1 MYHGRGAETAT
12 GKAPYT
18 ETAKPNEDR
27 GNPLMLNR
35 SGKITRKTIEMRTA
49 GSMGIGYG
57 PLTSAKDEE
66 SDAETQTAGAYDAGE
81 YNNTTCGQRGAEM
94 DDAAKV
100 VYADVVL
107 KGLRDAGID
116 VSGLEQGIIA
126 PLGTHFAAASAATGR
141 EIDRETADLLDAFGT
156 YEPRESAGSG
166 TDAGT
171 STPDWPKFTRFQ
183 FDLPGFEAPSFT
195 MPVSSKPDIKLAS
208 TVETVS
214 GIRYSD
220 ALENTGSMTA
230 LDPDMLAAHSMYSKN
245 ISESARRAFM
255 AASSKGGSDGSAHG
269 MTPLGTVRGETADCG
284 ENGTP
289 IENGVKSEAER
300 KEMRYAKHRRADA
313 PKHAAPSGQRGTAS
327 ELVECG
333 YRKPAGDTASFMAV
347 AESAGIGSG
356 QRFRTQSPDDTSTF
370 IALAEKS
377 REMIENGIDDGAT
390 PFETARHV
398 ARLTVAEAPIAIALV
413 AAMTLGIGGMT
424 AVGRLSDAGGVAS
437 GVRTGVDGIIG
448 QISDLT
454 TQAGAETTDGM
465 QQYPHETIDMAS
477 VLTAPQTQVMSW
489 TGYCADGWW
498 FAGRTW
504 STDILAGSGQERVHD
519 AWNAA
524 GSVFTDH
531 VATLDGRY
539 LVAVKPA
546 LGEAGQ
552 YIDITLENGTV
563 IPAIVADTKGNEN
576 YGAVDCKYVHSD
588 GSIIELEV
596 DADYGIEKSTG
607 DVKSSGN
614 VQSWIP
620 EWASLV
626 KSVTKYERYV

>member
-1 MYHGRGAETAT
+1 
-12 GKAPYT
+12 
-18 ETAKPNEDR
+18 
-27 GNPLMLNR
+27 MLNR
-35 SGKITRKTIEMRTA
+35 SGKITRKTIEMRSA
-49 GSMGIGYG
+49 GMTGTGYG
-57 PLTSAKDEE
+57 PLDSAEDGE
-66 SDAETQTAGAYDAGE
+66 SNAETQAADAWGVSGLGSDA
-81 YNNTTCGQRGAEM
+81 TCGQRGAEM
-94 DDAAKV
+94 DDAAKI

-116 VSGLEQGIIA
+116 VSGLEQGVIS
-126 PLGTHFAAASAATGR
+126 PLGTHFAAAAATTGR
-141 EIDRETADLLDAFGT
+141 EIDRETAELLDAFST
-156 YEPRESAGSG
+156 YEPCGSAGSG
-166 TDAGT
+166 TDAEAGT
-171 STPDWPKFTRFQ
+171 PAERQFTRFQ
-183 FDLPGFEAPSFT
+183 FDPPDFETPSFT
-195 MPVSSKPDIKLAS
+195 MPVSSKPDIKS
-208 TVETVS
+208 TSSVETVR

-230 LDPDMLAAHSMYSKN
+230 LDSDMLAAHGMYYSKN

-255 AASSKGGSDGSAHG
+255 AASSKGGSDGATHG
-269 MTPLGTVRGETADCG
+269 MTPLGTVRGETAYCG
-284 ENGTP
+284 GNGTP

-300 KEMRYAKHRRADA
+300 QEMRYAERRRADA
-313 PKHAAPSGQRGTAS
+313 PKHAVPSGQKGTAS
-327 ELVECG
+327 ELVERG

-347 AESAGIGSG
+347 AEEAGIVTGG
-356 QRFRTQSPDDTSTF
+356 KRFRTTSPDDTSTF
-370 IALAEKS
+370 VALAEKS

-398 ARLTVAEAPIAIALV
+398 ARLTMAEAPIAIALV

-424 AVGRLSDAGGVAS
+424 AVGRLSDAEGVAS
-437 GVRTGVDGIIG
+437 GIGAGVNGIIG
-448 QISDLT
+448 QIGDLT

-477 VLTAPQTQVMSW
+477 VLTAPQSQVMSW

-504 STDILAGSGQERVHD
+504 ATNILSGSGQERVHD

-524 GSVFTDH
+524 GSVFTNH

-546 LGEAGQ
+546 LGEPGQ

-576 YGAVDCKYVHSD
+576 YGATDYKYVHSD

>member
-1 MYHGRGAETAT
+1 
-12 GKAPYT
+12 
-18 ETAKPNEDR
+18 
-27 GNPLMLNR
+27 MLNR
-35 SGKITRKTIEMRTA
+35 SGKITRKTIEMRSA
-49 GSMGIGYG
+49 GMAVTGYS
-57 PLTSAKDEE
+57 PLTSAKNGE
-66 SDAETQTAGAYDAGE
+66 SDAETQTAGTLNAGGCE
-81 YNNTTCGQRGAEM
+81 SDTTCGQRGAEM
-94 DDAAKV
+94 DDAAKI

-116 VSGLEQGIIA
+116 VSGLEQGIIS
-126 PLGTHFAAASAATGR
+126 PLGTHFATTRAATGR
-141 EIDRETADLLDAFGT
+141 GIDRETAELLDAFST
-156 YEPRESAGSG
+156 YEPLASEGSGPSAG
-166 TDAGT
+166 TD
-171 STPDWPKFTRFQ
+171 TPDGNQFTRFQ
-183 FDLPGFEAPSFT
+183 LDLPDFEAPNFT
-195 MPVSSKPDIKLAS
+195 MPASSKPDIKSAS
-208 TVETVS
+208 TVETIS

-230 LDPDMLAAHSMYSKN
+230 LDQSMLAAHGMYSKN
-245 ISESARRAFM
+245 ISKSARRAFM
-255 AASSKGGSDGSAHG
+255 AASVKSGSDGSAHG
-269 MTPLGTVRGETADCG
+269 MTPLGTVRGETADCDG
-284 ENGTP
+284 NGTP
-289 IENGVKSEAER
+289 IANDTKSEAER
-300 KEMRYAKHRRADA
+300 KEKRYAGRRRVDA
-313 PKHAAPSGQRGTAS
+313 PRHAAPSGQKGTAS
-327 ELVECG
+327 ELVERG
-333 YRKPAGDTASFMAV
+333 YRKPVGDTASFMAV
-347 AESAGIGSG
+347 AEEAGIVTGG
-356 QRFRTQSPDDTSTF
+356 KRFRTQSPDDTSTF
-370 IALAEKS
+370 VALAEKS

-398 ARLTVAEAPIAIALV
+398 ARLTVAETPIAIALV

-424 AVGRLSDAGGVAS
+424 AVGRLSDAGDVAS
-437 GVRTGVDGIIG
+437 GIGTGVDGIIG
-448 QISDLT
+448 QIGDLT

-465 QQYPHETIDMAS
+465 QQYPHETIEMAN
-477 VLTAPQTQVMSW
+477 VLTSPQSQVMSW

-504 STDILAGSGQERVHD
+504 PTDILSGSGQERVHD

-524 GSVFTDH
+524 GSVFTNH

-546 LGEAGQ
+546 LGAAGQ

-576 YGAVDCKYVHSD
+576 YGAADFKYVHSD

>member
-1 MYHGRGAETAT
+1 
-12 GKAPYT
+12 
-18 ETAKPNEDR
+18 
-27 GNPLMLNR
+27 MLNR
-35 SGKITRKTIEMRTA
+35 SGKITKKTIEMRSA
-49 GSMGIGYG
+49 GMAGTGYG
-57 PLTSAKDEE
+57 PLPSAKDGEP
-66 SDAETQTAGAYDAGE
+66 DAETQTAGTWNAGG
-81 YNNTTCGQRGAEM
+81 YGDDTPCGQRGAEM
-94 DDAAKV
+94 DDAAKT

-126 PLGTHFAAASAATGR
+126 PLGTHFAAAAAATGR
-141 EIDRETADLLDAFGT
+141 EIDRETEELLDAFGT
-156 YEPRESAGSG
+156 YEPRTAERG
-166 TDAGT
+166 GT
-171 STPDWPKFTRFQ
+171 SENAAAPDGNRFTRFEL
-183 FDLPGFEAPSFT
+183 DLPDFEAPSFT
-195 MPVSSKPDIKLAS
+195 MPASSKPDIKSVS
-208 TVETVS
+208 TVETVG

-220 ALENTGSMTA
+220 ALGNTGSMTA
-230 LDPDMLAAHSMYSKN
+230 LDPDMLAAHGMYSKN

-269 MTPLGTVRGETADCG
+269 MTPLGTVRGETADCS

-289 IENGVKSEAER
+289 IENGAPSGAER
-300 KEMRYAKHRRADA
+300 KERRYAERRRADA
-313 PKHAAPSGQRGTAS
+313 PRHAAPSGQRGTAS
-327 ELVECG
+327 ELVERG
-333 YRKPAGDTASFMAV
+333 YRKPTGDTASFMAV
-347 AESAGIGSG
+347 AESAGIGAG

-377 REMIENGIDDGAT
+377 REMIENGIDDGTT

-424 AVGRLSDAGGVAS
+424 AAGRLSDAGVVAS
-437 GVRTGVDGIIG
+437 GVGTGVDGIIG
-448 QISDLT
+448 QIGDLT

-489 TGYCADGWW
+489 TGYCANGWW

-524 GSVFTDH
+524 GSVFTNH

-576 YGAVDCKYVHSD
+576 YGAVDYKYVHSD

-596 DADYGIEKSTG
+596 DADYGIEKTTG

>member
-1 MYHGRGAETAT
+1 MAL
-12 GKAPYT
+12 
-18 ETAKPNEDR
+18 N
-27 GNPLMLNR
+27 LNR
-35 SGKITRKTIEMRTA
+35 SGKITRKTIEMRSAGTA
-49 GSMGIGYG
+49 ATGYG
-57 PLTSAKDEE
+57 PLASAKDGE
-66 SDAETQTAGAYDAGE
+66 SDAETQTADTWNAGE
-81 YNNTTCGQRGAEM
+81 CGSDTTYGQRGAEM
-94 DDAAKV
+94 DDAAKI

-116 VSGLEQGIIA
+116 VSGLEQGVIA
-126 PLGTHFAAASAATGR
+126 PLGTHFAATSAATGR
-141 EIDRETADLLDAFGT
+141 EIDRETAELLDAFGT
-156 YEPRESAGSG
+156 YEPRGSAVSETDNGS
-166 TDAGT
+166 D
-171 STPDWPKFTRFQ
+171 TPDWSKFTKFQ
-183 FDLPGFEAPSFT
+183 FDLPDFEVPSFT
-195 MPVSSKPDIKLAS
+195 MPVSSKPDIKPAS
-208 TVETVS
+208 IVETVS

-230 LDPDMLAAHSMYSKN
+230 LDPDMLAAHGMYSKN
-245 ISESARRAFM
+245 ISESARRAFT
-255 AASSKGGSDGSAHG
+255 AVSSKGGSDDATHG

-300 KEMRYAKHRRADA
+300 KEMRYAERRRADA
-313 PKHAAPSGQRGTAS
+313 PKHAAPSGQKGTAS
-327 ELVECG
+327 ELVERG

-347 AESAGIGSG
+347 AEEAGIGTG
-356 QRFRTQSPDDTSTF
+356 KRFRAQSPDDTSTF
-370 IALAEKS
+370 VALAEKS

-398 ARLTVAEAPIAIALV
+398 ARLTMAETPIAIALV

-424 AVGRLSDAGGVAS
+424 AVGRLSDAEGVAS
-437 GVRTGVDGIIG
+437 GIGAGVNGIIG
-448 QISDLT
+448 QIGDLT

-477 VLTAPQTQVMSW
+477 VLTAPQSQVMSW

-498 FAGRTW
+498 FADRTW
-504 STDILAGSGQERVHD
+504 PTGILAGSGQEKVHD

-524 GSVFTDH
+524 GSVFTNH

-546 LGEAGQ
+546 LGVVGQ

-576 YGAVDCKYVHSD
+576 YGAADFKYVHSD

-626 KSVTKYERYV
+626 KSVIKYERYV

>member
-1 MYHGRGAETAT
+1 MAL
-12 GKAPYT
+12 
-18 ETAKPNEDR
+18 N
-27 GNPLMLNR
+27 LNR
-35 SGKITRKTIEMRTA
+35 SGKITRKTIEMRSAGTA
-49 GSMGIGYG
+49 ATGYG
-57 PLTSAKDEE
+57 PLASAKDGE
-66 SDAETQTAGAYDAGE
+66 SDAETQTADTWNAGE
-81 YNNTTCGQRGAEM
+81 CGSDTTYGQRGAEM
-94 DDAAKV
+94 DDAAKI
-100 VYADVVL
+100 VYADVVM

-116 VSGLEQGIIA
+116 VSGLEQEVIA
-126 PLGTHFAAASAATGR
+126 PLGTHFAATSAATGR
-141 EIDRETADLLDAFGT
+141 EIDRETAELLDAFGT
-156 YEPRESAGSG
+156 YEPRGSAVSETDNGS
-166 TDAGT
+166 D
-171 STPDWPKFTRFQ
+171 TPDWSKFTKFQ
-183 FDLPGFEAPSFT
+183 FDLPDFEVPSFT
-195 MPVSSKPDIKLAS
+195 MPVSSKPDIKPAS
-208 TVETVS
+208 IVETVS

-230 LDPDMLAAHSMYSKN
+230 LDPDMLAAHGMYSKN
-245 ISESARRAFM
+245 ISESARRAFT
-255 AASSKGGSDGSAHG
+255 AVSSKGGSDDATHG

-300 KEMRYAKHRRADA
+300 KEMRYAERRRADA
-313 PKHAAPSGQRGTAS
+313 PKHAAPSGQKGTAS
-327 ELVECG
+327 ELVERG

-347 AESAGIGSG
+347 AEEAGIGTG
-356 QRFRTQSPDDTSTF
+356 KRFRAQSPDDTSTF
-370 IALAEKS
+370 VALAEKS

-398 ARLTVAEAPIAIALV
+398 ARLTMAETPIAIALV

-424 AVGRLSDAGGVAS
+424 AVGRLSDAEGVAS
-437 GVRTGVDGIIG
+437 GIGAGVNGIIG
-448 QISDLT
+448 QIGDLT

-477 VLTAPQTQVMSW
+477 VLTAPQSQVMSW

-498 FAGRTW
+498 FANRTW
-504 STDILAGSGQERVHD
+504 PTGILAGSGQEKVHD

-524 GSVFTDH
+524 GSVFTNH

-546 LGEAGQ
+546 LGVAGQ

-576 YGAVDCKYVHSD
+576 YGAADFKYVHSD

-626 KSVTKYERYV
+626 KSVIKYERYV

>member
-1 MYHGRGAETAT
+1 MAL
-12 GKAPYT
+12 
-18 ETAKPNEDR
+18 N
-27 GNPLMLNR
+27 LNR
-35 SGKITRKTIEMRTA
+35 SGKITRKTIEMR
-49 GSMGIGYG
+49 SIGMAVTGYS
-57 PLTSAKDEE
+57 PLTSAKNGE
-66 SDAETQTAGAYDAGE
+66 SDAETQTAGTLNAGGCE
-81 YNNTTCGQRGAEM
+81 SDTTCGQRGAEM
-94 DDAAKV
+94 DDAAKI

-116 VSGLEQGIIA
+116 VSGLEQGIIS
-126 PLGTHFAAASAATGR
+126 PLGTHFATTRAATGR
-141 EIDRETADLLDAFGT
+141 GIDRETAELLDAFST
-156 YEPRESAGSG
+156 YEPLASEGNGPSAG
-166 TDAGT
+166 TN
-171 STPDWPKFTRFQ
+171 TPDGNQFTRFQ
-183 FDLPGFEAPSFT
+183 LDLPDFEAPNFT
-195 MPVSSKPDIKLAS
+195 MPASSKPDIKSAS
-208 TVETVS
+208 TVETIS

-230 LDPDMLAAHSMYSKN
+230 LDQSMLAAHGMYSKN
-245 ISESARRAFM
+245 ISKSARRAFM
-255 AASSKGGSDGSAHG
+255 AASVKSCSDGSAHG
-269 MTPLGTVRGETADCG
+269 MTPLGTVRGETADCDG
-284 ENGTP
+284 NGTP
-289 IENGVKSEAER
+289 IANDAKSEAER
-300 KEMRYAKHRRADA
+300 KEKRYAGRRRVDA
-313 PKHAAPSGQRGTAS
+313 PKHAAPSGQKGTAS
-327 ELVECG
+327 ELVERG

-347 AESAGIGSG
+347 AEEAGIVTGG
-356 QRFRTQSPDDTSTF
+356 KRFRTQSPDDTSTF
-370 IALAEKS
+370 VALAEKS

-398 ARLTVAEAPIAIALV
+398 AKLTVAEAPIAIALV

-437 GVRTGVDGIIG
+437 GIGTGVDGIIG
-448 QISDLT
+448 QIGDLT
-454 TQAGAETTDGM
+454 TQAEAETTDGM
-465 QQYPHETIDMAS
+465 QQYPHETIEMAS
-477 VLTAPQTQVMSW
+477 VLTAPQSQVMSW

-504 STDILAGSGQERVHD
+504 PTDILAGSGQERVHD
-519 AWNAA
+519 VWNAA
-524 GSVFTDH
+524 GSVFTNH

-546 LGEAGQ
+546 LGEPGQ

-576 YGAVDCKYVHSD
+576 YGAADFEYVHSD

-626 KSVTKYERYV
+626 KSVTRYERYV

>member
-1 MYHGRGAETAT
+1 
-12 GKAPYT
+12 
-18 ETAKPNEDR
+18 
-27 GNPLMLNR
+27 MLNR
-35 SGKITRKTIEMRTA
+35 SGKITRKTIEMRSTGMA
-49 GSMGIGYG
+49 GTGYG
-57 PLTSAKDEE
+57 PLASAKDGE
-66 SDAETQTAGAYDAGE
+66 SDAETQTTGTWNAGGYESD
-81 YNNTTCGQRGAEM
+81 TTCGQRGTEM
-94 DDAAKV
+94 DDAAKI

-116 VSGLEQGIIA
+116 VSGLEQGIIS
-126 PLGTHFAAASAATGR
+126 PLGTHFATTRAATGR
-141 EIDRETADLLDAFGT
+141 EIDRETAELLDAFST
-156 YEPRESAGSG
+156 YEPRESVSSG
-166 TDAGT
+166 TDDGAV
-171 STPDWPKFTRFQ
+171 TPDGRQAARFQ
-183 FDLPGFEAPSFT
+183 LDLPDIETPSFT
-195 MPVSSKPDIKLAS
+195 MPVSSKPDIKPAS

-220 ALENTGSMTA
+220 ALGNTGSMTA
-230 LDPDMLAAHSMYSKN
+230 LDSDMLVAHGMYSKN

-255 AASSKGGSDGSAHG
+255 AASSRGGSDGSVHG
-269 MTPLGTVRGETADCG
+269 MTPLGTVRGETANCE

-289 IENGVKSEAER
+289 IKNDAKSEAER
-300 KEMRYAKHRRADA
+300 KEKRYAGRRRVDA
-313 PKHAAPSGQRGTAS
+313 PRHAAPSGQKGTAS
-327 ELVECG
+327 ELVERG

-347 AESAGIGSG
+347 AEEAGIVTGG
-356 QRFRTQSPDDTSTF
+356 KRFRTQSPDDTSTF
-370 IALAEKS
+370 VALAEKS

-424 AVGRLSDAGGVAS
+424 AAGRLSDAGGVAS
-437 GVRTGVDGIIG
+437 GIGAGVDGIIG
-448 QISDLT
+448 QIGDLT
-454 TQAGAETTDGM
+454 TQAGAETKDGM
-465 QQYPHETIDMAS
+465 QQYPHETINMAS
-477 VLTAPQTQVMSW
+477 VLTAPQSQVMSW

-504 STDILAGSGQERVHD
+504 ATNILSGSGQERVHD

-524 GSVFTDH
+524 GSVFTNH

-546 LGEAGQ
+546 LGEPGQ

-576 YGAVDCKYVHSD
+576 YGATDYKYVHSD
-588 GSIIELEV
+588 GSIIEFEV

-607 DVKSSGN
+607 SVKSSGN
-614 VQSWIP
+614 VQSWIS

>member
-1 MYHGRGAETAT
+1 
-12 GKAPYT
+12 
-18 ETAKPNEDR
+18 
-27 GNPLMLNR
+27 MLNR
-35 SGKITRKTIEMRTA
+35 SGKITRKTIEMRSA
-49 GSMGIGYG
+49 GMARTGHG
-57 PLTSAKDEE
+57 PLHAADGGER
-66 SDAETQTAGAYDAGE
+66 DGAACDAGIPD
-81 YNNTTCGQRGAEM
+81 TGTHVPDSIRGAAAPEM
-94 DDAAKV
+94 DDAAKT

-126 PLGTHFAAASAATGR
+126 PLGTHFAATAAATGR
-141 EIDRETADLLDAFGT
+141 KIGRETAELLDAFGT
-156 YEPRESAGSG
+156 YEPRTAERDG
-166 TDAGT
+166 TGENAAA
-171 STPDWPKFTRFQ
+171 PDGHRFTRFEL
-183 FDLPGFEAPSFT
+183 DLPDFVAPSFT
-195 MPVSSKPDIKLAS
+195 MPVSSKPDIKSVS
-208 TVETVS
+208 TVETVG

-220 ALENTGSMTA
+220 ALGNTGSMTA
-230 LDPDMLAAHSMYSKN
+230 LDPDMLAAHGMYSKN

-289 IENGVKSEAER
+289 IENGAPSGAER
-300 KEMRYAKHRRADA
+300 KERRYAERRRADA
-313 PKHAAPSGQRGTAS
+313 PRHAAPSGQKGTAS
-327 ELVECG
+327 ELVERG

-347 AESAGIGSG
+347 AEKAGIVTGG
-356 QRFRTQSPDDTSTF
+356 KRFRAQSPDDTSTF
-370 IALAEKS
+370 VALAEKS

-424 AVGRLSDAGGVAS
+424 AVGRLSDAGGVVS
-437 GVRTGVDGIIG
+437 GVGTGVDGIIG
-448 QISDLT
+448 QIGDLT
-454 TQAGAETTDGM
+454 TQAGAETKDGM
-465 QQYPHETIDMAS
+465 QQYQHETIDMAS

-524 GSVFTDH
+524 GSVFTNH

>member
-1 MYHGRGAETAT
+1 
-12 GKAPYT
+12 
-18 ETAKPNEDR
+18 
-27 GNPLMLNR
+27 MLNR

-49 GSMGIGYG
+49 GMTGAGYG
-57 PLTSAKDEE
+57 PLASAKNGE
-66 SDAETQTAGAYDAGE
+66 SDAETQTAGTWNAGGCE
-81 YNNTTCGQRGAEM
+81 SDTPCGQRGAEM
-94 DDAAKV
+94 DDAAKI

-116 VSGLEQGIIA
+116 VSGFEQGIIS
-126 PLGTHFAAASAATGR
+126 PLGTHFATAAATTGR
-141 EIDRETADLLDAFGT
+141 EIDRETAELLDAFGT
-156 YEPRESAGSG
+156 YEPRTAERGGAGENA
-166 TDAGT
+166 TA
-171 STPDWPKFTRFQ
+171 PDGHWFTRFQ
-183 FDLPGFEAPSFT
+183 LDLPDFKTPNFT
-195 MPVSSKPDIKLAS
+195 MPVSSKPDIKSVS

-220 ALENTGSMTA
+220 ALENTDSMTA
-230 LDPDMLAAHSMYSKN
+230 LDPDMLAAHGMYSKN

-255 AASSKGGSDGSAHG
+255 AASSKGVSNGSAHG
-269 MTPLGTVRGETADCG
+269 MTPLGTVRIETADCSKNG
-284 ENGTP
+284 MPIENGTP
-289 IENGVKSEAER
+289 AEAER
-300 KEMRYAKHRRADA
+300 KEMRYAERRRVDA
-313 PKHAAPSGQRGTAS
+313 PRHAAPSGQKGTAS
-327 ELVECG
+327 ELVERG
-333 YRKPAGDTASFMAV
+333 YRKPAGDTASFMPV
-347 AESAGIGSG
+347 AEEAGIVTGG
-356 QRFRTQSPDDTSTF
+356 KRFRTQSPDDTSTF
-370 IALAEKS
+370 VALAEKS

-437 GVRTGVDGIIG
+437 GVGTGVDGIIG
-448 QISDLT
+448 QIGDLT
-454 TQAGAETTDGM
+454 TQAGAETTDDM
-465 QQYPHETIDMAS
+465 QQYPHETIEMAS
-477 VLTAPQTQVMSW
+477 VLTAPQSQVMSW

-498 FAGRTW
+498 FAGKTW
-504 STDILAGSGQERVHD
+504 PTDILAGSGQERVHD

-524 GSVFTDH
+524 GSVFTNH

-546 LGEAGQ
+546 LGTAGQ

-576 YGAVDCKYVHSD
+576 YGAADFKYVHSD

-626 KSVTKYERYV
+626 KSVTRYERYV

>member
-1 MYHGRGAETAT
+1 
-12 GKAPYT
+12 
-18 ETAKPNEDR
+18 
-27 GNPLMLNR
+27 MLNR
-35 SGKITRKTIEMRTA
+35 SGKITRKTIEMRSAGTA
-49 GSMGIGYG
+49 ATGYG
-57 PLTSAKDEE
+57 PLNSAKDGE
-66 SDAETQTAGAYDAGE
+66 SDAERQTAGAWNAGGYE
-81 YNNTTCGQRGAEM
+81 LDTSCGQRGAEM
-94 DDAAKV
+94 DDAAKI

-126 PLGTHFAAASAATGR
+126 PLGTHFATVAATGR

-156 YEPRESAGSG
+156 YEPRGSAGSG
-166 TDAGT
+166 TDAEAG
-171 STPDWPKFTRFQ
+171 TPDERQFTRFQ
-183 FDLPGFEAPSFT
+183 FDLPEFEAPSFT
-195 MPVSSKPDIKLAS
+195 MPVSSKPDIKSVS
-208 TVETVS
+208 TVETVR

-220 ALENTGSMTA
+220 ALGNTGSMTA
-230 LDPDMLAAHSMYSKN
+230 LDPDMLAAHGMYSKN
-245 ISESARRAFM
+245 ISESARRAFT

-284 ENGTP
+284 ENSTP
-289 IENGVKSEAER
+289 SENGTKSETER
-300 KEMRYAKHRRADA
+300 KEMRYAERRRADA
-313 PKHAAPSGQRGTAS
+313 PRHAAPSGQKGTAS
-327 ELVECG
+327 ELIERG

-347 AESAGIGSG
+347 AEEAGIVTGG
-356 QRFRTQSPDDTSTF
+356 KRFRTQSPDDTSTF
-370 IALAEKS
+370 VALAEKS

-398 ARLTVAEAPIAIALV
+398 ARLTVVEAPIAIALV

-424 AVGRLSDAGGVAS
+424 AAGRLSDAGGFAS
-437 GVRTGVDGIIG
+437 GIGTGVDGIIG
-448 QISDLT
+448 QIGGLT
-454 TQAGAETTDGM
+454 TQAEAETTDGM
-465 QQYPHETIDMAS
+465 QQYPHETIEMAS
-477 VLTAPQTQVMSW
+477 VLTAPQSQVMSW
-489 TGYCADGWW
+489 TGYCTDGWW

-504 STDILAGSGQERVHD
+504 PTDILSGSGQERVHD

-524 GSVFTDH
+524 GSVFTNH

-539 LVAVKPA
+539 LVAVKPT
-546 LGEAGQ
+546 LGAAGQ

-576 YGAVDCKYVHSD
+576 YGAADFQYVHSD

>member
-1 MYHGRGAETAT
+1 
-12 GKAPYT
+12 
-18 ETAKPNEDR
+18 
-27 GNPLMLNR
+27 MLNR
-35 SGKITRKTIEMRTA
+35 SGKITRKTIEMRSA
-49 GSMGIGYG
+49 GMTGTGYG
-57 PLTSAKDEE
+57 PLASAKDGE
-66 SDAETQTAGAYDAGE
+66 SDAETQTAGTWNAGGYE
-81 YNNTTCGQRGAEM
+81 PDPTCGQRSAEM
-94 DDAAKV
+94 DDAAKI

-116 VSGLEQGIIA
+116 VSGLEQGVIA
-126 PLGTHFAAASAATGR
+126 PLGTHFAAAAATTGR
-141 EIDRETADLLDAFGT
+141 KIDRETAELLDAFGT
-156 YEPRESAGSG
+156 YEPRASEDSG
-166 TDAGT
+166 IDAGAD
-171 STPDWPKFTRFQ
+171 TPDWPKFTRFQ
-183 FDLPGFEAPSFT
+183 FDLPDFEAPSFT
-195 MPVSSKPDIKLAS
+195 MPVSSKPDIKSVS
-208 TVETVS
+208 TVETVR

-220 ALENTGSMTA
+220 ALGNTGSMTA
-230 LDPDMLAAHSMYSKN
+230 LDPDMLAAHGMYSKN
-245 ISESARRAFM
+245 ISESAIRAFM
-255 AASSKGGSDGSAHG
+255 AASSKGGSDGATHG

-300 KEMRYAKHRRADA
+300 KEMRYAERRRADA
-313 PKHAAPSGQRGTAS
+313 PKHAAPSGQKGTAS
-327 ELVECG
+327 ELVERG

-347 AESAGIGSG
+347 AEEAGIVTRGK
-356 QRFRTQSPDDTSTF
+356 RFRTPSPDDTSTF
-370 IALAEKS
+370 VALAEKS

-437 GVRTGVDGIIG
+437 GIGTGVDGIIG
-448 QISDLT
+448 QIGDLT
-454 TQAGAETTDGM
+454 TQAEAETTDGM
-465 QQYPHETIDMAS
+465 QQYPHETIEMAS
-477 VLTAPQTQVMSW
+477 VLTAPQSQVMSW

-504 STDILAGSGQERVHD
+504 PTDILAGSGQERVHD

-524 GSVFTDH
+524 GSVFTNH

-546 LGEAGQ
+546 LGVAGQ

-563 IPAIVADTKGNEN
+563 IPAIIADTKGNEN
-576 YGAVDCKYVHSD
+576 YGAADFKYVHSD

>member
-1 MYHGRGAETAT
+1 
-12 GKAPYT
+12 
-18 ETAKPNEDR
+18 
-27 GNPLMLNR
+27 MLNR
-35 SGKITRKTIEMRTA
+35 SGKITRKTIEMRSAGTA
-49 GSMGIGYG
+49 ATGYG
-57 PLTSAKDEE
+57 PLASAKDGE
-66 SDAETQTAGAYDAGE
+66 SDAETQTADTWNAGE
-81 YNNTTCGQRGAEM
+81 CGSDTTYGQRGAEM
-94 DDAAKV
+94 DDAAKI

-116 VSGLEQGIIA
+116 VSGLEQGVIS
-126 PLGTHFAAASAATGR
+126 PLGTHFATARTETGCG
-141 EIDRETADLLDAFGT
+141 IDRETAELLEAFGT
-156 YEPRESAGSG
+156 YEPRGSAVSG
-166 TDAGT
+166 TDDG
-171 STPDWPKFTRFQ
+171 SDTPDWPKFTRFQ
-183 FDLPGFEAPSFT
+183 FDLPDFEAPSFT
-195 MPVSSKPDIKLAS
+195 MPVSSKPDIKPAS
-208 TVETVS
+208 AVETVS

-230 LDPDMLAAHSMYSKN
+230 LDPDMLAAHGMYSKN

-255 AASSKGGSDGSAHG
+255 AASSKGGSDGATHG
-269 MTPLGTVRGETADCG
+269 MTPLGTVRGETANCG

-289 IENGVKSEAER
+289 IENGTKSETER
-300 KEMRYAKHRRADA
+300 KEMRYAERRRFDA
-313 PKHAAPSGQRGTAS
+313 PKHAAPSGQKGTAS
-327 ELVECG
+327 ELVERG

-347 AESAGIGSG
+347 AEEAGIGTG
-356 QRFRTQSPDDTSTF
+356 KRFRTQSPDDTSTF
-370 IALAEKS
+370 VAIAEKS
-377 REMIENGIDDGAT
+377 REIIENGIDDGAT

-398 ARLTVAEAPIAIALV
+398 ARLTVAETPIAIALV

-437 GVRTGVDGIIG
+437 GIGTGVDGIIG
-448 QISDLT
+448 QIGDLT

-465 QQYPHETIDMAS
+465 QQYPHETIEMAS
-477 VLTAPQTQVMSW
+477 VLTAPQSQVMSW

-498 FAGRTW
+498 FADRTW
-504 STDILAGSGQERVHD
+504 PTDILAGSGQERVHD

-524 GSVFTDH
+524 GSVFTNH

-546 LGEAGQ
+546 LGVAGQ

-576 YGAVDCKYVHSD
+576 YGAADFKYVHSD

-626 KSVTKYERYV
+626 KSVIKYERYV

>member
-1 MYHGRGAETAT
+1 
-12 GKAPYT
+12 
-18 ETAKPNEDR
+18 
-27 GNPLMLNR
+27 MLNR

-49 GSMGIGYG
+49 GSTGTGYG
-57 PLTSAKDEE
+57 PLPSAKDGEPN
-66 SDAETQTAGAYDAGE
+66 AETQAAGAWNAGGYE
-81 YNNTTCGQRGAEM
+81 SDTPYGQRGAEM
-94 DDAAKV
+94 DDAAKT
-100 VYADVVL
+100 VYADVVM

-126 PLGTHFAAASAATGR
+126 PLGTHFAAAAAATGR
-141 EIDRETADLLDAFGT
+141 EIDRETAELLDAFGT
-156 YEPRESAGSG
+156 YEPRRSAISG
-166 TDAGT
+166 TDEDAGT
-171 STPDWPKFTRFQ
+171 PDERQFARFQ
-183 FDLPGFEAPSFT
+183 LDLPGFEAPSFT
-195 MPVSSKPDIKLAS
+195 MPASSKPDIKSVS
-208 TVETVS
+208 TVETVG

-220 ALENTGSMTA
+220 ALGNTGSMTA
-230 LDPDMLAAHSMYSKN
+230 LDPDMLAAHGMYSKN
-245 ISESARRAFM
+245 ISESARRAFT
-255 AASSKGGSDGSAHG
+255 AASTKDGSTGSACG
-269 MTPLGTVRGETADCG
+269 MTPLGTVRGKTADCG
-284 ENGTP
+284 ENGTT
-289 IENGVKSEAER
+289 IENGAPSEVER
-300 KEMRYAKHRRADA
+300 KEKRYAERRRADA
-313 PKHAAPSGQRGTAS
+313 PRHAAPSGQKGTAS
-327 ELVECG
+327 ELVERG

-347 AESAGIGSG
+347 AEEAGIVTGG
-356 QRFRTQSPDDTSTF
+356 KRFRTQSPDDTSTF
-370 IALAEKS
+370 VALAEKS
-377 REMIENGIDDGAT
+377 REIIENGIDDGAT

-398 ARLTVAEAPIAIALV
+398 ARLTVAETPIAIALV
-413 AAMTLGIGGMT
+413 AAMTIGIGGMT

-437 GVRTGVDGIIG
+437 GIGTGVNGIIG
-448 QISDLT
+448 QIGDLT
-454 TQAGAETTDGM
+454 TQAGAETTDEM

-477 VLTAPQTQVMSW
+477 ALTAPQSQVMSW

-504 STDILAGSGQERVHD
+504 PTDILAGSGQERVHD

-524 GSVFTDH
+524 GSVFTNH

-546 LGEAGQ
+546 LGEPGQ
-552 YIDITLENGTV
+552 YIDIALENGTV

-576 YGAVDCKYVHSD
+576 YGATDYKYVHSD

>member
-1 MYHGRGAETAT
+1 
-12 GKAPYT
+12 
-18 ETAKPNEDR
+18 
-27 GNPLMLNR
+27 MLNR
-35 SGKITRKTIEMRTA
+35 SGKITRKTIEMRSA
-49 GSMGIGYG
+49 GMAGTGYD
-57 PLTSAKDEE
+57 PLASAKNGE
-66 SDAETQTAGAYDAGE
+66 SDAETQTAGTWNAGGYE
-81 YNNTTCGQRGAEM
+81 SDTTCGQRGAEM
-94 DDAAKV
+94 DDAAKT

-126 PLGTHFAAASAATGR
+126 PLGTHFAATSAATGR
-141 EIDRETADLLDAFGT
+141 EIDRETAELLDAFGT
-156 YEPRESAGSG
+156 YEPRTAERDG
-166 TDAGT
+166 TGENAAA
-171 STPDWPKFTRFQ
+171 PDGHRFTRFEP
-183 FDLPGFEAPSFT
+183 DLPDFEVPSFT
-195 MPVSSKPDIKLAS
+195 MPASSKPDIKSVS
-208 TVETVS
+208 TVETVG

-220 ALENTGSMTA
+220 ALGNTGSMTA
-230 LDPDMLAAHSMYSKN
+230 LDPDMLAAHGMYSKN

-289 IENGVKSEAER
+289 IENGAPSEAER
-300 KEMRYAKHRRADA
+300 KERRHSERRRADA
-313 PKHAAPSGQRGTAS
+313 PRHAAPSGQKGTAS
-327 ELVECG
+327 GLVERG
-333 YRKPAGDTASFMAV
+333 YRKPAGDTASFMTV
-347 AESAGIGSG
+347 AESAGIGAG

-390 PFETARHV
+390 PFETAKHV

-437 GVRTGVDGIIG
+437 GVGTGVNGIIG
-448 QISDLT
+448 QIGDLT

-477 VLTAPQTQVMSW
+477 VLTAPQSQVMSW

-524 GSVFTDH
+524 GSVFTNH

-576 YGAVDCKYVHSD
+576 YGATDYKYVHSD

>member
-1 MYHGRGAETAT
+1 
-12 GKAPYT
+12 
-18 ETAKPNEDR
+18 
-27 GNPLMLNR
+27 MLNR
-35 SGKITRKTIEMRTA
+35 SGKITRKTIEMRSA
-49 GSMGIGYG
+49 GMARAGYG
-57 PLTSAKDEE
+57 PLASAKDGE
-66 SDAETQTAGAYDAGE
+66 SDAETQTAGTWNAGGYE
-81 YNNTTCGQRGAEM
+81 PDPTCGQRSAEM

-116 VSGLEQGIIA
+116 VSGLEQGVIA
-126 PLGTHFAAASAATGR
+126 PLGTHFAAAAATTGR
-141 EIDRETADLLDAFGT
+141 EIDRETAELLDAFGT
-156 YEPRESAGSG
+156 YEPHASEDSG
-166 TDAGT
+166 IDAGT
-171 STPDWPKFTRFQ
+171 DTPDWPQFTRFQ
-183 FDLPGFEAPSFT
+183 LDLPDFDAPSFT
-195 MPVSSKPDIKLAS
+195 MPVSSKPDIKSAS
-208 TVETVS
+208 IVETVS

-230 LDPDMLAAHSMYSKN
+230 LDPDMLAAHGMYSKN
-245 ISESARRAFM
+245 ISESTRRAFM

-300 KEMRYAKHRRADA
+300 KEMRYAERRRADA
-313 PKHAAPSGQRGTAS
+313 PKHAAPSGQKGTAS
-327 ELVECG
+327 ELVERG

-347 AESAGIGSG
+347 AEEAGIVTGG
-356 QRFRTQSPDDTSTF
+356 KRFRTTSPDDTSTF
-370 IALAEKS
+370 VALAEKS

-424 AVGRLSDAGGVAS
+424 AVGRLSDARGVAS
-437 GVRTGVDGIIG
+437 GIGTGVDGIIG
-448 QISDLT
+448 QIGDLT

-465 QQYPHETIDMAS
+465 QQYPHETIEMEN
-477 VLTAPQTQVMSW
+477 VLTAPQSQVMSW

-504 STDILAGSGQERVHD
+504 PTDILAGSGQERVHD

-524 GSVFTDH
+524 GSVFTNH

-546 LGEAGQ
+546 LGVAGQ

-576 YGAVDCKYVHSD
+576 YGAADFKYVHSD